1 MTPATWP
8 RPMETVASGRWS
20 APRTIR
26 VAGPELTHAALSL
39 LPELLGSEA
48 LPSRVWVASAGDRPS
63 CLLGAATFIPVLRNA
78 THPGFRCLVRVLPEH
93 RRQGIGRALIGA
105 VQAEARRWNLPYLH
119 AWQPVDAN
127 GGEAGALRA
136 LGFRTLS
143 LMHHFVGSTERSL
156 LASARLEASLRAR
169 RGEQG
174 GVAVV
179 PLHTVPRDQ
188 VVSLYQRQLGGCCEA
203 IGQHIGHVLQDE
215 GARAISV
222 AAWDGRR
229 VHGFLLLSLK
239 SGVPHADFWVTE
251 PDQRHGWVA
260 ALVLHESLHRMAD
273 AGFTQHRFHCNEHV
287 RATMNFARRSRAEC
301 VAVQHCMGIE
311 VDRSA
316 AS

>member
-1 MTPATWP
+1 
-8 RPMETVASGRWS
+8 METVASGLWS

-48 LPSRVWVASAGDRPS
+48 LPSRIWVASAGDRPS
-63 CLLGAATFIPVLRNA
+63 CLQGAATFIPVLRNT
-78 THPGFRCLVRVLPEH
+78 THPGFRCLVRVLPEY

-105 VQAEARRWNLPYLH
+105 LHAEAQRWNLPYLH
-119 AWQPVDAN
+119 AWQPVDAH
-127 GGEAGALRA
+127 GAEAAVLRT

-156 LASARLEASLRAR
+156 QASARLEASLRAR
-169 RGEQG
+169 RREQG
-174 GVAVV
+174 GVEVV

-188 VVSLYQRQLGGCCEA
+188 VVSLYQRQLGGSSEA
-203 IGQHIGHVLQDE
+203 IGQHIGHLLQDE

-222 AAWDGRR
+222 AAWDGQR
-229 VHGFLLLSLK
+229 VQGFLLLSLS
-239 SGVPHADFWVTE
+239 SGVPQADFWVSE
-251 PDQRHGWVA
+251 PDQRNGWVA
-260 ALVLHESLHRMAD
+260 ALMLHESLRRLAE

-287 RATMNFARRSRAEC
+287 RATMNFARRSGADC
-301 VAVQHCMGIE
+301 VAVQHCVGI
-311 VDRSA
+311 DINASA